1 MGYIYLIT
9 NTINNKKYVGQSKC
23 DDIETRWTSHRKM
36 LKDSI
41 GRCLLSAYHKYG
53 IDKFKFQIIC
63 ICFDECCDKLE
74 EYYIEYYN
82 TLAPNG
88 YNLKAGGKSS
98 KHSEETKQLI
108 AKRLRERVTDEIRLE
123 MREKQKNNPIFSY
136 LKVYTDEEKQNIS
149 KRQKEYWANLTNE
162 QRNKISQER
171 KNRFRKSSVT
181 ISQKVRDA
189 LEKGRQQ
196 LRKKVGKYD
205 INNNLLAEYNSIT
218 DAAKSNNISRSSIY
232 KVCLNKPKY
241 HTAGGFIWK
250 YI

>member
-9 NTINNKKYVGQSKC
+9 NTINNTQYVGQSKC
-23 DDIETRWTSHRKM
+23 IDIETRWNSHKKM

-41 GRCLLSAYHKYG
+41 GRYLLAAYHKYG
-53 IDKFKFQIIC
+53 IKNFKFQIIC

-74 EYYIEYYN
+74 EYYIKKFN

-88 YNLKAGGKSS
+88 YNLKEGGKSS
-98 KHSEETKQLI
+98 RLSEETKQLI
-108 AKRLRERVTDEIRLE
+108 SKRLKERMTDEIRLE

-136 LKVYTDEEKQNIS
+136 LKKYTDEEKQNIS
-149 KRQKEYWANLTNE
+149 KKQKEYWANLSDE
-162 QRNKISQER
+162 QREKISEER
-171 KNRFRKSSVT
+171 KGRINLSEKVKNAL
-181 ISQKVRDA
+181 QK
-189 LEKGRQQ
+189 GSGM

-205 INNNLLAEYNSIT
+205 TNGNILNEYNSIT
-218 DAAKSNNISRSSIY
+218 DAAKLNNISRSSIY
-232 KVCLNKPKY
+232 KVCLGRPKY